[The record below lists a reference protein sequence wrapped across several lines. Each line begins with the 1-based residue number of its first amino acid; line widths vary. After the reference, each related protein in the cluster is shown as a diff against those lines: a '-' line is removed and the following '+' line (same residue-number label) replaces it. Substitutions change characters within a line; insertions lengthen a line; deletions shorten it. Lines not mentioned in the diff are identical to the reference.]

1 MNETEN
7 NLSVATIGNTTPL
20 IPNEIFLKV
29 FAHHLMSRFPSTVI
43 FNESDYQYLHRQLK
57 YMKNLQT
64 HLELPWQE
72 YIPILYEA
80 ISLYVSQNENKKHS
94 AKVIRLTTELLKCI
108 IFLSNKGPLIAKT
121 ADFYDT
127 QIKEIEHLMKEKK

>member
-7 NLSVATIGNTTPL
+7 NLSIATIGNTTPL

-64 HLELPWQE
+64 HIELPWQE
-72 YIPILYEA
+72 YIPILYEEYQFSFA
-80 ISLYVSQNENKKHS
+80 FPNKKN
-94 AKVIRLTTELLKCI
+94 VFC
-108 IFLSNKGPLIAKT
+108 FLN
-121 ADFYDT
+121 
-127 QIKEIEHLMKEKK
+127 